1 MRSKAN
7 NLKWL
12 LCVLFLIGV
21 VHSTATGRIIY
32 VDDDAVGAGDGSSWA
47 NAFNYLQDALITASA
62 GDEIRIAEGIY
73 RPNQGLIPLPGRV
86 PRTPDK
92 FGRSATFR
100 LKAEVIIKGGFA
112 GFGASDPNQRD
123 PEIYRTILSGDLDEN
138 DINVNEPRDLANEPT
153 RAENSHNVLTIFED
167 DSNIIL
173 DGLIVTSAT
182 KGGLAN
188 ISGNPSISNCV
199 FMNNSN
205 DDDGGAIVSID
216 GSTFLTNCKFISNFA
231 AEHGGAIYSDYGND
245 VFVECSFVENSALDG
260 TGIVNIEGNLEL
272 ESCTFSHNSTYSLS
286 SANEEGGG
294 AVFIVSKK
302 VVVKNCLF
310 NENVARYGGAMVGIA
325 DALILE
331 RCVFTGNSAEYGGAI
346 YDLRGGTITNSIFAA
361 NRGDKG
367 GAVFGRCIGPALINC
382 TLSGNSAQNG
392 NAIGWFPC
400 YENPSFTMN
409 IRNCILRNGG
419 DEIGKWEDEL
429 PDISIVYSDIQGGWP
444 GEGNIDIDPQFTD
457 FENGDFHLKSRAGR
471 WDPNNQSWI
480 VDDVTSPCID
490 TGDPSSPVAFEQF
503 PNGGIINMGAYGG
516 TAEAS
521 KSPSGIN
528 AKYGGG
534 SGTADDPYL
543 IYTAEQMNTVGVE
556 PNDWDKQFKLM
567 ADIDLSVYT
576 GTDFNIIGN
585 GLLPA
590 FSGVFDG
597 NGHTISNFSY
607 TSSYVGYQGLFRYVS
622 GRNAQIKNLG
632 LIGPNVNAG
641 TGSDVGSL
649 AGCVTSGIIINCYV
663 DGGVVAGKRR
673 IGGLV
678 GWNDGSIKVCFSACN
693 VSADEEVG
701 GLVGYNAGEISNCHT
716 GGEIFGLRNVGG
728 LAGSSSGTIKNSS
741 AAGTV
746 GGGGDYAGGLVGI
759 NSGLLLS
766 CSAGGEVFGDAQAG
780 GLVGNSSDLI
790 IDCYAAGGVS
800 GTENVGG
807 LVGRA
812 YASIINCYASGSVSG
827 TTNAGGLVGLGLENY
842 ISYGGAIN
850 SFWDIESSGQLTSDG
865 GIGKTTNEMQDPNT
879 FMDAGWDFVA
889 APDGPSDIW
898 AEPEGGGYPVLWW
911 QLTPL
916 PQLPAF
922 SGGTGG
928 PDDPYLISTA
938 DELNSI
944 GHNPRLMSAHFQLIN
959 DIDLAGVSFFVI
971 AGQWYPF
978 GGTFDGN
985 CHTISNFSYT
995 SAEATGVGLFG
1006 YVAGGQIVDLGLI
1019 DSYMS
1024 IKKGLFHAGL
1034 AGHLEGGAITN
1045 CYVEAGSISGGDYVG
1060 GLVGISGYD
1069 WNSLVTISNCYVTG
1083 SIAGDDYVGGLVG
1096 GNGAEIAECYVTGS
1110 IDGDEDVGGLV
1121 GSNDGEITNCYAIA
1135 DVSGGEHVGGLLGF
1149 SAQVSSPR
1157 SGSQPGIERCYAAGR
1172 VSGDEKVGG
1181 LAGQS
1186 GGGIT
1191 ACFWDTETSGQ
1202 STSRGGDGKTTAE
1215 MQTAG
1220 TFLDARWDFVD
1231 ETENGTEDIWWILEE
1246 QDYPRLWWERTENHP
1261 PDRRIIIDC
1270 IRM

>member
-1 MRSKAN
+1 MRGKAN
-7 NLKWL
+7 NIKWL
-12 LCVLFLIGV
+12 LWVLFLMAPC
-21 VHSTATGRIIY
+21 ATTRAGIIY
-32 VDDDAVGAGDGSSWA
+32 VDADAAGAGDGSSWA

-138 DINVNEPRDLANEPT
+138 DIDVNEPRDLANEPT

-216 GSTFLTNCKFISNFA
+216 GSTFLTNCKFVSNFA

-245 VFVECSFVENSALDG
+245 VFIECSFVENSALDG

-272 ESCTFSHNSTYSLS
+272 ESCTFSHNSTYSS
-286 SANEEGGG
+286 SSTNEEGGG

-346 YDLRGGTITNSIFAA
+346 FDLLGGTITNSIFAA

-457 FENGDFHLKSRAGR
+457 FENGDFHLKSQAGR

-521 KSPSGIN
+521 KSPSGIH

-534 SGTADDPYL
+534 SGTAEDPYL
-543 IYTAEQMNTVGVE
+543 IYTAEQMNTIGAE
-556 PNDWDKQFKLM
+556 PNDWGKHFKLM
-567 ADIDLSVYT
+567 ADIDLKNFGVSS
-576 GTDFNIIGN
+576 FNLIGSDSQ
-585 GLLPA
+585 P
-590 FSGVFDG
+590 FFGVFSG
-597 NGHTISNFSY
+597 NGHSISNLTYAVTGSEVLTDDSIIANF
-607 TSSYVGYQGLFRYVS
+607 GLFRTINDPNAMIRDLRLVNPDIGPASTCAKRVWHVGALAGSLGSGTVS
-622 GRNAQIKNLG
+622 NCRVEGGQVQGESRTGGLTGLNRGTISDCYTTCRVQQAEQRSLTEANESLDRCEFFGG
-632 LIGPNVNAG
+632 LIGVNFGEIFNCHA
-641 TGSDVGSL
+641 VGEI
-649 AGCVTSGIIINCYV
+649 SGER
-663 DGGVVAGKRR
+663 K

-678 GWNDGSIKVCFSACN
+678 GEDYGIISNSWSDSDVSGDLDIGGLVGKNRYTSVLSDCYATGYVSGTKSIGGLIGYCTGSIIDCHATGSI
-693 VSADEEVG
+693 SADQWGGGLAGLNEGTITSCYSIASVSVDSDTAGGLVGLNGGAILTSLARGIVTGEQSIGGLVGENRKWYQVVAGIPIEYDGVVLDSYAEGNVHGKNGVG
-701 GLVGYNAGEISNCHT
+701 GLVGTNT
-716 GGEIFGLRNVGG
+716 
-728 LAGSSSGTIKNSS
+728 GTILKCYSIGEVTGERNF
-741 AAGTV
+741 
-746 GGGGDYAGGLVGI
+746 GGLVGI
-759 NSGLLLS
+759 N
-766 CSAGGEVFGDAQAG
+766 
-780 GLVGNSSDLI
+780 
-790 IDCYAAGGVS
+790 
-800 GTENVGG
+800 
-807 LVGRA
+807 
-812 YASIINCYASGSVSG
+812 
-827 TTNAGGLVGLGLENY
+827 
-842 ISYGGAIN
+842 
-850 SFWDIESSGQLTSDG
+850 
-865 GIGKTTNEMQDPNT
+865 
-879 FMDAGWDFVA
+879 
-889 APDGPSDIW
+889 
-898 AEPEGGGYPVLWW
+898 
-911 QLTPL
+911 
-916 PQLPAF
+916 
-922 SGGTGG
+922 
-928 PDDPYLISTA
+928 
-938 DELNSI
+938 
-944 GHNPRLMSAHFQLIN
+944 
-959 DIDLAGVSFFVI
+959 
-971 AGQWYPF
+971 
-978 GGTFDGN
+978 
-985 CHTISNFSYT
+985 
-995 SAEATGVGLFG
+995 
-1006 YVAGGQIVDLGLI
+1006 
-1019 DSYMS
+1019 
-1024 IKKGLFHAGL
+1024 
-1034 AGHLEGGAITN
+1034 
-1045 CYVEAGSISGGDYVG
+1045 
-1060 GLVGISGYD
+1060 
-1069 WNSLVTISNCYVTG
+1069 
-1083 SIAGDDYVGGLVG
+1083 
-1096 GNGAEIAECYVTGS
+1096 
-1110 IDGDEDVGGLV
+1110 
-1121 GSNDGEITNCYAIA
+1121 GEI
-1135 DVSGGEHVGGLLGF
+1135 
-1149 SAQVSSPR
+1149 QVM
-1157 SGSQPGIERCYAAGR
+1157 GS
-1172 VSGDEKVGG
+1172 
-1181 LAGQS
+1181 
-1186 GGGIT
+1186 
-1191 ACFWDTETSGQ
+1191 FWDTETSGLDA
-1202 STSRGGDGKTTAE
+1202 SSGGTGKTTTE
-1215 MQTAG
+1215 MQIPS
-1220 TFLDARWDFVD
+1220 TFLEAGWNLVD
-1231 ETENGTEDIWWILEE
+1231 ETTDGTEYVWRILEG
-1246 QDYPRLWWERTENHP
+1246 QDYPRLWWEFVEEGE
-1261 PDRRIIIDC
+1261 
-1270 IRM
+1270 